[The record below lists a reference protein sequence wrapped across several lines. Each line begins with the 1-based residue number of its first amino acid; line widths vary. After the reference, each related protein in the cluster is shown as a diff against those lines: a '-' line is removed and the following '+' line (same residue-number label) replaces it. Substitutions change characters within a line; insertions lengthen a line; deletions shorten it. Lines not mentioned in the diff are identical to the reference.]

1 MKDLY
6 ALPTEGASFAS
17 FCGGNLQGEH
27 ESCVEVGQIPGAA
40 EAYVL
45 RDNKPEGAGKELRFT
60 QAELD
65 AFVVGYA
72 AQRGLKL

>member
-1 MKDLY
+1 MSGIY
-6 ALPTEGASFAS
+6 GLPIEAASFQK

-27 ESCVEVGQIPGAA
+27 ESCVEVGQIPGTT

-45 RDNKPEGAGKELRFT
+45 RDSKPEGAGKELRFT
-60 QAELD
+60 QGELD
-65 AFVVGYA
+65 TFVVGYA